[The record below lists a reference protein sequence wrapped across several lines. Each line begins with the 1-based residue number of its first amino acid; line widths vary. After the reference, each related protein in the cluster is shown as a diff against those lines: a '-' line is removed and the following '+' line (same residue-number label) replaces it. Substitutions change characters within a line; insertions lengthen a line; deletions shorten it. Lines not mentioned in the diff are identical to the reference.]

1 MHSARNWSIGINMTK
16 KFFEVF
22 PTFKL
27 ERTQKD
33 DFEPVEV
40 QRVLSTAKKD
50 FLRIYIYSERLIPK
64 EIIFAVERQ
73 IEKQSLS
80 QFSMQVKMY
89 ERYKLSAQY
98 NLQKLMDV
106 YLDSIMLEVREYDH
120 ILHNVLRKAQLS
132 YPDEKTIHMCVED
145 TVLARGKMPELTRIL
160 EKIIGERCG
169 LDVVLQEE
177 YRVPEETGRKEEE
190 ERRIEMEV
198 AQIAARMK
206 GASGEEGQEAQPA
219 ASAESKPE
227 AGGTKGASAPSE
239 GGAAG
244 GRQKKG
250 DFVRPVKRS
259 DNPDVLYGRV
269 FEGETMR
276 MDEILG

>member
-1 MHSARNWSIGINMTK
+1 
-16 KFFEVF
+16 
-22 PTFKL
+22 
-27 ERTQKD
+27 
-33 DFEPVEV
+33 
-40 QRVLSTAKKD
+40 
-50 FLRIYIYSERLIPK
+50 
-64 EIIFAVERQ
+64 
-73 IEKQSLS
+73 
-80 QFSMQVKMY
+80 MY

-120 ILHNVLRKAQLS
+120 ILHNVLRKAQFS

-219 ASAESKPE
+219 AGTESKSA
-227 AGGTKGASAPSE
+227 AGGAKGGAAPSE
-239 GGAAG
+239 GGAARRQWQQIFRWSEE
-244 GRQKKG
+244 GRFRAPGQTLRQSRCLVWQRLRG
-250 DFVRPVKRS
+250 RS
-259 DNPDVLYGRV
+259 HAYG
-269 FEGETMR
+269 
-276 MDEILG
+276 